1 MKLIDIEA
9 LAELF
14 SMEANPSYD
23 MIRAKFIQE
32 MINDGHFPSTVYHT
46 NGDYYME
53 EFITPR
59 EKQDMEFQIHG
70 AF

>member
-1 MKLIDIEA
+1 
-9 LAELF
+9 
-14 SMEANPSYD
+14 

-32 MINDGHFPSTVYHT
+32 MIDDGHFPSTVYHT